1 MQMADKPVLTVNI
14 VTPDGIIYDH
24 KATMLIVKALDGQ
37 LGIMAN
43 HLPLVA
49 PLQIDEVRVK
59 RADNPEKEDAIAVNG
74 GFMEVSDNVAS
85 VVADSA
91 ERERD
96 IDVSRA
102 ELAEQKAEKR
112 IKAAKAKHDADE
124 LARAQIKLRRA
135 LNRIKVAKH

>member
-1 MQMADKPVLTVNI
+1 MADKPVLTVNI

-124 LARAQIKLRRA
+124 LERAQIKLRRA

>member
-1 MQMADKPVLTVNI
+1 MADKPVLTVNI

>member
-1 MQMADKPVLTVNI
+1 MADKPVLTVNI

-24 KATMLIVKALDGQ
+24 QATMLIVKALDGQ

>member
-1 MQMADKPVLTVNI
+1 MADKPVLTVNI
-14 VTPDGIIYDH
+14 VTPDVIIYDH

>member
-1 MQMADKPVLTVNI
+1 MADKPVLTVNI

-85 VVADSA
+85 VIADSA
-91 ERERD
+91 EREHD

-102 ELAEQKAEKR
+102 ETAEQRAEKR

-124 LARAQIKLRRA
+124 LARAQTKLRRA